1 MKGLLAHKV
10 RLALTAI
17 AVVLGVAF
25 MSGTFVLTDTIRAT
39 FNQLFAQTSVGRD
52 AVVRAVAPFGNSTG
66 RGDRAGG
73 IRPLTPESLLSAVR
87 ATPSV
92 QAADGAVQGQVTVL
106 NKANKPLKKQ
116 APTLAFNWSTDR
128 TLGVLSLRAGRGP
141 TNDNEVTLDVGT
153 AKTEH
158 FAVGDRITIIS
169 NQPPK
174 QFTIVGLTG
183 FGKADNIA
191 GATLVTFDTATAQQ
205 LVGKPGF
212 FDEIDVH
219 AVPGTNTDQLLSSLG
234 TAVPPGFEAVSGATA
249 AQQAANGIESFI
261 GTFNT
266 FLLVFALIA
275 LFVGAFLIF
284 NTFSIIVGQR
294 TRELALLRALGASKG
309 QVNRSVLGEALV
321 VGVLG
326 SLVGIG
332 AGVGLASGLYG
343 LLKAFGLS
351 LPSTSLQLLSRT
363 VIVGLLTGTGV
374 TMASAILPA
383 RRAARIAPV
392 AAMRDD
398 ALEAETSLRRRA
410 ITGGSVLVAGLVLLS
425 LGLFASAG
433 VLLVGIGA
441 AVTFVGVA
449 MLAPFLSG
457 PLARV
462 LGAPLPALEGVSGH
476 LGQQNAARN
485 PRRTA
490 ATASAL
496 MIGLAV
502 VAAVA
507 TVGASALASFNN
519 AFSKGV
525 SANYVIVSSASGAG
539 GGSFSPVVE
548 SAVANAPGVIA
559 SSAIRT
565 AQWHDG
571 KSSKD
576 LTGIDPVGG
585 PQVLNIPMVSG
596 STDALA
602 KNEVLIDD
610 KVAKSHH
617 LKVGDTLPMGFAATG
632 VVPVV
637 VGGIYSANA
646 LQFPLNSYTVSSSFL
661 AANVNQLQDDA
672 FVIKTAATSPA
683 EAAALTGTI
692 SGYPNVKVETAAQFK
707 KDQAKMVSTILT
719 IVYVL
724 LGLSI
729 IIALIGV
736 VNTLALSVME
746 RTREIGLLRAV
757 GMQRRQVK
765 RMIRGEA
772 VVVTMIG
779 AVMGLVLGVGL
790 GSAIVAGLS
799 GSGITTL
806 SIPAST
812 IVVVLILTALFG
824 IGAAV
829 FPARRAAKL
838 DVLSAIA
845 TT

>member
-1 MKGLLAHKV
+1 
-10 RLALTAI
+10 
-17 AVVLGVAF
+17 
-25 MSGTFVLTDTIRAT
+25 VLTDTIRAT

-52 AVVRAVAPFGNSTG
+52 AVVRAVAPFGDSTG
-66 RGDRAGG
+66 RGGRAGG
-73 IRPLTPESLLSAVR
+73 NRPDTPESLLAAVR
-87 ATPSV
+87 STPGV
-92 QAADGAVQGQVTVL
+92 QAAEGAVQGEVTVL

-116 APTLAFNWSTDR
+116 APTLAFNWTPEK
-128 TLGVLSLRAGRGP
+128 TLNVLSLRAGRGP
-141 TNDNEVTLDVGT
+141 TNGTEVTMDVGT
-153 AKTEH
+153 AKSEH
-158 FAVGDRITIIS
+158 FALGDQVTIIS

-191 GATLVTFDTATAQQ
+191 GATLVTFDTPTAQQ
-205 LVGKPGF
+205 LVGKPGYF
-212 FDEIDVH
+212 AQIDVH
-219 AVPGTNTDQLLSSLG
+219 AVPGTNTDALLSTLG
-234 TAVPPGFEAVSGATA
+234 TRLPAGFEAVSGATA
-249 AQQAANGIESFI
+249 AQQAAKGIESFI

-294 TRELALLRALGASKG
+294 TRELALLRALGASRG

-321 VGVLG
+321 VGLVG
-326 SLVGIG
+326 SLMGIL

-363 VIVGLLTGTGV
+363 VIVGLLAGTGV
-374 TMASAILPA
+374 TLVSAILPA
-383 RRAARIAPV
+383 RRASRIAPV
-392 AAMRDD
+392 AAMRED
-398 ALEAETSLRRRA
+398 ALEADTSLRRRA
-410 ITGGSVLVAGLVLLS
+410 ITGGTVLVAGLVVLA
-425 LGLFASAG
+425 LGLFGNAG
-433 VLLVGIGA
+433 ILLVGIGA

-449 MLAPFLSG
+449 MLAPFGSG
-457 PLARV
+457 PLARL
-462 LGAPLPALEGVSGH
+462 LGAPLPAIEGVAGK

-519 AFSKGV
+519 AFNKGV
-525 SANYVIVSSASGAG
+525 TSDYVVVSSQSGGG

-548 SAVANAPGVIA
+548 TAIATAPGVLA
-559 SSAIRT
+559 SSPIRVG
-565 AQWHDG
+565 QWHDG
-571 KSSKD
+571 KSAKD

-585 PQVLNIPMVSG
+585 PKVLNIPIIAG

-602 KNEVLIDD
+602 KNQVLIDD

-617 LKVGDTLPMGFAATG
+617 LKVGDTLAMGFAATG

-637 VGGIYSANA
+637 VGGIYTANA
-646 LQFPLNSYTVSSSFL
+646 LQFPLNSYTVSSTFL

-672 FVIKTAATSPA
+672 FAIKTATRSPSELA
-683 EAAALTGTI
+683 SLAAAIGV
-692 SGYPNVKVETAAQFK
+692 YPNVKVETAAQFK

-772 VVVTMIG
+772 VVVTLIG

-790 GSAIVAGLS
+790 GSAIVSGLS
-799 GSGITTL
+799 GSGIGTL
-806 SIPAST
+806 AIPVST
-812 IVVVLILTALFG
+812 IVVVLILTAVFG

-838 DVLSAIA
+838 DVLGAIA